1 MRCYL
6 FNLFSKALFCIFGHA
21 NQSHIREWV
30 AQKIISD
37 FACIKCTIACR
48 SWPLPS
54 TYFFLYSPLGL
65 RFSEIFVSILS
76 NFLSPGKLIQKLQSL
91 NVRIDQVNNFAKLT
105 SIKVMKNCSALSLC
119 HFFLW
124 EEIWENWDN
133 FFRRKSESCYY
144 SIRLWMLLLEF

>member
-54 TYFFLYSPLGL
+54 TYFFFYSPLL
-65 RFSEIFVSILS
+65 LLYSSLIAPAWVLAQWKIISLC
-76 NFLSPGKLIQKLQSL
+76 FLHIDWKKSAMNLQSWNQL
-91 NVRIDQVNNFAKLT
+91 IIIHKLRVQLIT
-105 SIKVMKNCSALSLC
+105 IWKLCQPNLDWICKSAG
-119 HFFLW
+119 HFC
-124 EEIWENWDN
+124 
-133 FFRRKSESCYY
+133 K
-144 SIRLWMLLLEF
+144 